1 MFSIKIFALA
11 LVVFLVIDAVW
22 LLGISQG
29 LYQRAI
35 GFLMP
40 EKVNLLAALGAY
52 VLLALGLAVFVIVP
66 GIRSGASIGHIALMG
81 ALFGLI
87 GYGVY
92 DFTNL
97 ATIKGWPL
105 WISIVDM
112 GWGTVVSSLT
122 TAVTVY
128 LAKLLF

>member
-1 MFSIKIFALA
+1 MPKIFLIAF
-11 LVVFLVIDAVW
+11 VVLIILDAIW
-22 LLGISQG
+22 LLGISRE

-52 VLLALGLAVFVIVP
+52 VLLALGLTVFVITP
-66 GIRSGASIGHIALMG
+66 GIRGSLSIGHIALLG
-81 ALFGLI
+81 ALFGFV
-87 GYGVY
+87 GYGIY

-105 WISIVDM
+105 WISVIDM
-112 GWGTVVSSLT
+112 GWGTLVSGLT
-122 TAVTVY
+122 TAATVY
-128 LAKLLF
+128 LLRFFS